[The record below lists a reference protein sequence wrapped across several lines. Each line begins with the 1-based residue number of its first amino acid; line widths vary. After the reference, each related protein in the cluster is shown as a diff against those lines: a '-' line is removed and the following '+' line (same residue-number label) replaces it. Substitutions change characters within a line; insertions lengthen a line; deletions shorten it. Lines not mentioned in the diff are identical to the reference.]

1 MMLMAKIVV
10 NKSGLSSS
18 VSTFETSVNTLSQEL
33 ESLKNILNGIP
44 NHEGFSVA
52 SKAGALAGSFS
63 ALKSDYGIEVGNLK
77 NYVSSVVDIDEKDP
91 MEEIITISET
101 AIKTSA
107 MTNVNFDNINY
118 NEKYKNPAGL
128 SGGHLAFIESVAPGA
143 IATYKKYGVLPS
155 LTLAQA
161 ILESGWGESGLSA
174 NYNNLFGI
182 KAGSSWTGKR
192 ANLKTSEQ
200 NSDGSYV
207 QIYSDFRAYDSVA
220 DSIDDHGKLLTND
233 RYKPVLAATNYRDAC
248 IKVRECGYATS
259 LNYSN
264 SLINIIEKYGLNQW
278 DPK

>member
-1 MMLMAKIVV
+1 MMLMSKIVV
-10 NKSGLSSS
+10 NKSGLSTS
-18 VSTFETSVNTLSQEL
+18 VSTFESSVKTLNQEL
-33 ESLKNILNGIP
+33 DTLKSTLNSISS
-44 NHEGFSVA
+44 HEGFSVT
-52 SKAGALAGSFS
+52 SKASDLAGSFS
-63 ALKSDYGIEVGNLK
+63 SLKSDYDTEVGNLK
-77 NYVSSVVDIDEKDP
+77 NYVNSVIDIDEKDP
-91 MEEIITISET
+91 MEEIIDISET
-101 AIKTSA
+101 AMKTSG

-128 SGGHLAFIESVAPGA
+128 SGSHLAFIESVAPGA
-143 IATYKKYGVLPS
+143 IETYKKYGVLPS

-192 ANLKTSEQ
+192 ANLQTKEQ

-207 QIYSDFRAYDSVA
+207 TIRSDFRAYDSVSE
-220 DSIDDHGKLLTND
+220 SIDDHGKLLTND
-233 RYKPVLAATNYRDAC
+233 RYKPVIAAKNYKEAC
-248 IKVRECGYATS
+248 QKVRECGYATS
-259 LNYSN
+259 LSYSS